1 MGKLRILIVSLLMAV
16 FGWCV
21 VTAQPAATMSFQGL
35 LTTPLGDPVTDG
47 TYSVTIALYTDSV
60 VSSAAWSEQHSVATV
75 LGVFDIVLGKLQ
87 PLSFDPAN
95 RYWVGVTLGNDPEF
109 RPRAEVTSTAF
120 AFVANSAMQAQSL
133 ATDATGA
140 VLSVNGLQ
148 GALKIEAGQG
158 LSITSANGVVS
169 VALNVDSLN
178 VQPRGPAG
186 GDLRDSYPNPVI
198 REGAVTSSKLSI
210 TGVGPGTYGSD
221 TTIPMIT
228 VDAQGRLTSATNMT
242 IRVPGITGPAG
253 GDLTGSY
260 PNPSIS
266 ANAGNSIVNIV
277 NGPATTLKIN
287 ANRIADPKE
296 AIGSDIGLLGTLDN
310 LNLQIKPGSV
320 GSTELSDISGLP
332 TLPVGGPNFIPVI
345 TVDSDGR
352 VTSLTTTTF
361 EALRTGSNA
370 GGDLTGTY
378 PNPSIAQN
386 AISSTKIQD
395 GAVTSTKLSNT
406 GVTPGVYGSS
416 SQVGVFSVDGQGRI
430 TTASNV
436 TITGAAPTGPAGGDL
451 SGSYPGPT
459 IASDAIT
466 SNKIKDGEIRSTDLS
481 DNAVTTSKVQDGSIT
496 ADKLANTGVTQGTY
510 GSSTKVGVFTVDQ
523 QGRITNA
530 SSIDIS
536 GMTVSGPAGGDLT
549 GTYPNPNITA
559 SAVTTA
565 KLADNAVSTEKIA
578 DGAVTAVKLANTAVA
593 PGTYGSGSV
602 VPTITVDA
610 QGRLTAV
617 ATVPIVG
624 GPPTGNAG
632 GDLTGT
638 YPNPAVANNAITSAK
653 IADGAVTATKL
664 ANTSVAAGAYGSA
677 TKVATFTV
685 DAQGRLTQ
693 ATNVDIA
700 GLPPTGAAGGDL
712 SGTYPDP
719 TIGTGKVTT
728 AKLADASVS
737 TVKIIDAAVTGAKLE
752 NVTTAGTFGSATQ
765 VPAITVDAKGRI
777 TAVTATTITGVPPT
791 GTAGGDLTGT
801 YPNPTIAN
809 AAVTTAKLADGSVTT
824 AKLADASVTT
834 AKLVD
839 ASVTGAKLE
848 NVTAAGSFG
857 SATQVPAITV
867 DAKGRVTAVT
877 ATTITGVPPTGAAG
891 GDLTG
896 TYPNPTI
903 ANAAV
908 TTAKLA
914 DGSVTT
920 AKLADASVTSAKL
933 VDASVTGAKLE
944 NVTTAGS
951 FGSATQVPAIT
962 VDAKGRVTAVTSTT
976 ITGVPPTGA
985 AGGDLTGTYP
995 NPTIGDGKVTT
1006 LKLADGSVT
1015 TAKLADASVT
1025 TAKLVDA
1032 SVTGAKLENVTAAGT
1047 FGSATQVPAIT
1058 VDAKGRVTAVTATT
1072 ITGVPPTGAAGG
1084 DLTGTYPNPTIAN
1097 AAVTAAKLA
1106 DGSVTTAKIADAS
1119 VTTAK
1124 LIDAS
1129 VTGAKLENVTTA
1141 GSFGSA
1147 TQVPA
1152 ITVDAKGRIT
1162 AVTATTITGVP
1173 PTGAAGGDLTGTYPN
1188 PTIANAAVTT
1198 AKLADGSV
1206 TTAKLA
1212 DASVTTAKLVDASV
1226 TGAKLE
1232 NVTAAGS
1239 FGSATQVP
1247 AITVD
1252 AKGRITAVTATT
1264 ITGVPPTGTA
1274 GGDLT
1279 GTYPNPTIANAAV
1292 TTAKLA
1298 DGSVT
1303 TAKLADGSVT
1313 TAKLADASVTGAKL
1327 ENVTTAGSYGS
1338 ATQVPAITVDAK
1350 GRITA
1355 VTATTITGVPPTGTA
1370 GGDLTGTYPNPTIA
1384 TLAVTTSKIADG
1396 GVATAKLADNA
1407 VTTAKITDGNVT
1419 ASKLANTLVN
1429 AGSYGSATQVATFTV
1444 DAQGRLTA
1452 AGNVTIS
1459 GAAPS
1464 GAAGGDLT
1472 GSYPNPLLG
1481 NNVVKTENIV
1491 NGTITGSDIATNTV
1505 TGSNILDGTIATV
1518 ELADGA
1524 VTNAKLAD
1532 ASVSTVKLVD
1542 ASVTGAKLENVI
1554 TAGTFGTATTVPTI
1568 TVDAKGRVTAVT
1580 NTTITGA
1587 APTGAAGGDL
1597 AATYPNPT
1605 IAAGAGSNIMTA
1617 LNNAATTGTLAI
1629 NRGGT
1634 GAATATAALNN
1645 LLPAQAGKNG
1655 KALVTDGTN
1664 ATWTDVSSA
1673 STTVQYNVTAAQST
1687 ADARG
1692 NFLFNVGYDAGATG
1706 TVASGAKITSTSGG
1720 GGNYDAT
1727 ALTVEATAAGTGTAW
1742 GVKSTGSM
1750 SVDASSYYAIGTTPA
1765 LRNRNNGTFVGG
1777 AGSLTSTGADNVM
1790 VGSGV
1795 APLLSGGAQNTIVGR
1810 NAGVSLTGTSR
1821 NVMVGFEAGNASTGS
1836 DGVFVGTGAG
1846 RVSAASSELTFVG
1859 ASAGRLNTSGSQNVA
1874 VGFESGYTNSIGA
1887 RNTSV
1892 GHRAGYYVTSSDN
1905 TTLGFEAG
1913 SGIQSGAGNVA
1924 IGSKSGGNRLSPATA
1939 ALDDNTM
1946 VGFESGAALVSGTA
1960 NTFFGS
1966 GAGKSA
1972 SNTNDNTFIGRSAG
1986 QATTDGF
1993 ANTYIGMESG
2003 KNATSGDYNT
2013 FLGYQSGSGT
2023 NAATANYNTFVG
2035 YKAGTSVANAS
2046 GVTLLGDN
2054 ATASSGL
2061 TNATAIGSG
2070 ANVTASNAL
2079 VLGNGVNVGIGTTA
2093 PSTKLDVR
2101 GTSRFGNNGNTI
2113 TNIIKRTAAVNI
2125 GNVAANAGLTVT
2137 IPFANAAVGQ
2147 SVMISP
2153 IADLNDGLIIAWAR
2167 AEAGNVVIRVQNVT
2181 NAAIDPVEQDFYIT
2195 VVE

>member
-1 MGKLRILIVSLLMAV
+1 
-16 FGWCV
+16 
-21 VTAQPAATMSFQGL
+21 
-35 LTTPLGDPVTDG
+35 
-47 TYSVTIALYTDSV
+47 
-60 VSSAAWSEQHSVATV
+60 
-75 LGVFDIVLGKLQ
+75 
-87 PLSFDPAN
+87 
-95 RYWVGVTLGNDPEF
+95 
-109 RPRAEVTSTAF
+109 
-120 AFVANSAMQAQSL
+120 
-133 ATDATGA
+133 
-140 VLSVNGLQ
+140 
-148 GALKIEAGQG
+148 
-158 LSITSANGVVS
+158 
-169 VALNVDSLN
+169 
-178 VQPRGPAG
+178 
-186 GDLRDSYPNPVI
+186 
-198 REGAVTSSKLSI
+198 
-210 TGVGPGTYGSD
+210 
-221 TTIPMIT
+221 
-228 VDAQGRLTSATNMT
+228 
-242 IRVPGITGPAG
+242 
-253 GDLTGSY
+253 
-260 PNPSIS
+260 
-266 ANAGNSIVNIV
+266 
-277 NGPATTLKIN
+277 
-287 ANRIADPKE
+287 
-296 AIGSDIGLLGTLDN
+296 
-310 LNLQIKPGSV
+310 
-320 GSTELSDISGLP
+320 
-332 TLPVGGPNFIPVI
+332 
-345 TVDSDGR
+345 
-352 VTSLTTTTF
+352 
-361 EALRTGSNA
+361 
-370 GGDLTGTY
+370 
-378 PNPSIAQN
+378 
-386 AISSTKIQD
+386 
-395 GAVTSTKLSNT
+395 
-406 GVTPGVYGSS
+406 
-416 SQVGVFSVDGQGRI
+416 
-430 TTASNV
+430 
-436 TITGAAPTGPAGGDL
+436 
-451 SGSYPGPT
+451 
-459 IASDAIT
+459 
-466 SNKIKDGEIRSTDLS
+466 
-481 DNAVTTSKVQDGSIT
+481 
-496 ADKLANTGVTQGTY
+496 
-510 GSSTKVGVFTVDQ
+510 
-523 QGRITNA
+523 
-530 SSIDIS
+530 
-536 GMTVSGPAGGDLT
+536 
-549 GTYPNPNITA
+549 
-559 SAVTTA
+559 
-565 KLADNAVSTEKIA
+565 
-578 DGAVTAVKLANTAVA
+578 
-593 PGTYGSGSV
+593 
-602 VPTITVDA
+602 
-610 QGRLTAV
+610 
-617 ATVPIVG
+617 
-624 GPPTGNAG
+624 
-632 GDLTGT
+632 
-638 YPNPAVANNAITSAK
+638 
-653 IADGAVTATKL
+653 
-664 ANTSVAAGAYGSA
+664 
-677 TKVATFTV
+677 
-685 DAQGRLTQ
+685 
-693 ATNVDIA
+693 
-700 GLPPTGAAGGDL
+700 
-712 SGTYPDP
+712 
-719 TIGTGKVTT
+719 
-728 AKLADASVS
+728 
-737 TVKIIDAAVTGAKLE
+737 
-752 NVTTAGTFGSATQ
+752 
-765 VPAITVDAKGRI
+765 
-777 TAVTATTITGVPPT
+777 
-791 GTAGGDLTGT
+791 
-801 YPNPTIAN
+801 
-809 AAVTTAKLADGSVTT
+809 
-824 AKLADASVTT
+824 
-834 AKLVD
+834 
-839 ASVTGAKLE
+839 
-848 NVTAAGSFG
+848 
-857 SATQVPAITV
+857 
-867 DAKGRVTAVT
+867 
-877 ATTITGVPPTGAAG
+877 
-891 GDLTG
+891 
-896 TYPNPTI
+896 
-903 ANAAV
+903 
-908 TTAKLA
+908 
-914 DGSVTT
+914 
-920 AKLADASVTSAKL
+920 
-933 VDASVTGAKLE
+933 
-944 NVTTAGS
+944 
-951 FGSATQVPAIT
+951 
-962 VDAKGRVTAVTSTT
+962 
-976 ITGVPPTGA
+976 
-985 AGGDLTGTYP
+985 
-995 NPTIGDGKVTT
+995 
-1006 LKLADGSVT
+1006 
-1015 TAKLADASVT
+1015 
-1025 TAKLVDA
+1025 
-1032 SVTGAKLENVTAAGT
+1032 
-1047 FGSATQVPAIT
+1047 
-1058 VDAKGRVTAVTATT
+1058 
-1072 ITGVPPTGAAGG
+1072 
-1084 DLTGTYPNPTIAN
+1084 
-1097 AAVTAAKLA
+1097 
-1106 DGSVTTAKIADAS
+1106 
-1119 VTTAK
+1119 
-1124 LIDAS
+1124 
-1129 VTGAKLENVTTA
+1129 
-1141 GSFGSA
+1141 
-1147 TQVPA
+1147 
-1152 ITVDAKGRIT
+1152 
-1162 AVTATTITGVP
+1162 
-1173 PTGAAGGDLTGTYPN
+1173 
-1188 PTIANAAVTT
+1188 
-1198 AKLADGSV
+1198 
-1206 TTAKLA
+1206 
-1212 DASVTTAKLVDASV
+1212 
-1226 TGAKLE
+1226 
-1232 NVTAAGS
+1232 
-1239 FGSATQVP
+1239 
-1247 AITVD
+1247 
-1252 AKGRITAVTATT
+1252 
-1264 ITGVPPTGTA
+1264 
-1274 GGDLT
+1274 
-1279 GTYPNPTIANAAV
+1279 
-1292 TTAKLA
+1292 
-1298 DGSVT
+1298 
-1303 TAKLADGSVT
+1303 
-1313 TAKLADASVTGAKL
+1313 
-1327 ENVTTAGSYGS
+1327 VTTAGSYGS

-1795 APLLSGGAQNTIVGR
+1795 APLLSSGAQNTIVGR

-1859 ASAGRLNTSGSQNVA
+1859 ASAGRLNASGSQNVA